1 MKILVTGA
9 TGQLGYDVCKQLTA
23 LGIENKGLGSKDCD
37 LTDPGQVR
45 TVFKAYAPDAV
56 IHCAAYTQV
65 DKAETEVAL
74 CRKIN
79 VEGTRSIA
87 QVCNELGAKMLYIST
102 DYVFDGKGERPFD
115 TDAPIDP
122 KNVYGRSK
130 ADGETAVCQ
139 ELLKYFI
146 VRISWVFGEN
156 GNNFVKTM
164 LRLGKDK
171 DILNVV
177 NDQIGSPTYTA
188 DLAKL
193 LADMIQTEQYGIYH
207 ATNEGFCSWADFAEA
222 IMEQANLNCKIKG
235 IPTTDYPTPAARPL
249 NSRLSKRS
257 LDAAGFERLPS
268 WQDALQRYLTKH
280 KS

>member
-9 TGQLGYDVCKQLTA
+9 TGQLGYDVCRQLTA
-23 LGIENKGLGSKDCD
+23 LGIEHKGLGSKDCD

-45 TVFKAYAPDAV
+45 VVFNTYAPDAV

-79 VEGTRSIA
+79 VDGTRSVA
-87 QVCNELGAKMLYIST
+87 KVCRELDAKLIYIST
-102 DYVFDGKGERPFD
+102 DYVFDGKGDEPFE
-115 TDAPIDP
+115 TNAAIAPQ
-122 KNVYGRSK
+122 NVYGQSK

-139 ELLKYFI
+139 EVAKYFI

-171 DILNVV
+171 DSLNVV
-177 NDQIGSPTYTA
+177 NDQIGSPTYTP

-193 LADMIQTEQYGIYH
+193 LVAMIRTEQYGIYH
-207 ATNEGFCSWADFAEA
+207 ATNEGYCSWADFAET
-222 IMEQANLNCKIKG
+222 IMQQANLNCKIQG
-235 IPTTDYPTPAARPL
+235 IPTTEYPTPAARPL

-257 LDAAGFERLPS
+257 LDQAGFKRLPS
-268 WQDALQRYLTKH
+268 WEAALQRYLADH
-280 KS
+280 QN